1 MNHLAAPVI
10 YRHVDLSYH
19 NDEGTFMDIY
29 RERMVRADNPN
40 RDMHGLDETMFHKQQ
55 LFIDTMIRRPSYR
68 IYVSSLIWT
77 YMWMDDESEADQ
89 LRLWKAFQSLVNVT
103 SVDICSM
110 DVQQYYVNP
119 PPLFHSATKIRIG
132 GRMPY
137 ALFRGILAF
146 PAKLQSLDIDNV
158 QGWGQVSDR
167 VRLDHIS
174 SLYEV
179 RETEDEN
186 LVPITRH
193 PGPMIGHLLPLTGCC
208 TKLRYLR
215 ITSVGQDDYP
225 DHRWCEKREKAR
237 YTEVAK
243 FIESVKPSLE
253 RLHLEYGT
261 EPDRPP
267 PMGFRGIEHWK
278 HHVGR
283 PMDRRFIENII
294 PTLSRGPWPVL
305 ISMII
310 RGIGGTPTQTAI
322 RRLYTPEDDAVF
334 IGAEKGL
341 RSALSKDI
349 TVVWERENICGF
361 YLLEAPGS
369 AYDTES

>member
-1 MNHLAAPVI
+1 ME
-10 YRHVDLSYH
+10 YH
-19 NDEGTFMDIY
+19 M
-29 RERMVRADNPN
+29 ERMVRGDNPD
-40 RDMHGLDETMFHKQQ
+40 RIMYGLDETMFHKQQ
-55 LFIDTMIRRPSYR
+55 LFIDTIIRRPSYR

-77 YMWMDDESEADQ
+77 YIWMDEESEADHQ
-89 LRLWKAFQSLVNVT
+89 RLWKAFQSLVNVT

-110 DVQQYYVNP
+110 DVQQHYVIP
-119 PPLFHSATKIRIG
+119 PPLFPSATKIRIG
-132 GRMPY
+132 GTMPY
-137 ALFRGILAF
+137 ALFRAILAF

-158 QGWGQVSDR
+158 QGLGQASDGI
-167 VRLDHIS
+167 RLDYVN
-174 SLYEV
+174 SLYDV

-193 PGPMIGHLLPLTGCC
+193 PGPMRGHLLPLTGCC

-225 DHRWCEKREKAR
+225 EYRFCEKREKAR
-237 YTEVAK
+237 YTEVAN

-267 PMGFRGIEHWK
+267 PMGIRGAQHWR

-283 PMDRRFIENII
+283 PMDRTFIENIL

-322 RRLYTPEDDAVF
+322 RKLYTPEDDAVF
-334 IGAEKGL
+334 IGAEEGL

-349 TVVWERENICGF
+349 TVFWERENSCSF
-361 YLLEAPGS
+361 YLLES
-369 AYDTES
+369 SSFVYFTEH